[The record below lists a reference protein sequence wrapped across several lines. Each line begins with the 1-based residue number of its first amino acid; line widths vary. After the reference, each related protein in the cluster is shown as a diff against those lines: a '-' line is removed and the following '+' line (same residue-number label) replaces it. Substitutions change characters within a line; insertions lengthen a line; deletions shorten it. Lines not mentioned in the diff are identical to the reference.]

1 MPDPQ
6 VHLIVFSKDR
16 PLQLHGM
23 LTSVFRHWQG
33 AIRVD
38 VLINAHPDYTKAYV
52 EVYKELMASLGDRTE
67 RLTFE
72 IEAAFDPER
81 VFPAS
86 VLRILEQGDAP
97 YVCFGCD
104 DVVYTGPVDVP
115 AIDRAFRDEPHLL
128 GVSLR
133 LGKNIDTDMFGRS
146 MPQPAFAQPAP
157 PAFEEYAWANAAG
170 LRAQWRPAE
179 ATGDWGYP
187 WEVLGTVYPTD
198 YVRDTVAAL
207 VRSGQVQNP
216 STLEDAGWRRWAEHA
231 GSRYLLQSFGR
242 SRLVVP
248 TVNVVQSVFGNGIVG
263 PGGMDPAFLL
273 DCWNRG
279 LRLDVDR
286 FRGMAPPSWRI
297 SDLYLRR
304 AG

>member
-33 AIRVD
+33 AFTVSAVVRMDNDHNRAYSEAMDEFSGRVTHWHE
-38 VLINAHPDYTKAYV
+38 HPSEGNFERCLTGAL
-52 EVYKELMASLGDRTE
+52 ERT
-67 RLTFE
+67 
-72 IEAAFDPER
+72 
-81 VFPAS
+81 
-86 VLRILEQGDAP
+86 DAP

-133 LGKNIDTDMFGRS
+133 LGKNIDTDMFGRP
-146 MPQPAFAQPAP
+146 MPQPAFAHPAP

-179 ATGDWGYP
+179 ASGDWGYP

-198 YVRDTVAAL
+198 YVRATVAAL
-207 VRSGQVQNP
+207 VRGGQVQNP

-231 GSRYLLQSFGR
+231 GNRYLLQSFGR